1 MRSTLPLK
9 PLLVVCALLL
19 MAAGVQ
25 AQNLTGYRYWF
36 NDDLTTMMVVDI
48 VPTPVLDT
56 ELTLNSAS
64 LPTGHHLVTI
74 QFRDADGHW
83 SAPWTTTFAQRGTAV
98 SALEYW
104 FNDDPAST
112 VTTNLT
118 PGTAPQYAGALNTSA
133 MPLGFHTI
141 TLRAVDSRGVRSVPY
156 TVQFSRNGGA
166 ITGYEYWIDDAI
178 ADRMSGSIGPDG
190 TVDLIA
196 SLPVPTTE
204 GDHLFTIRFRD
215 AEGGWSVPLS
225 RTFSFVVGIDEI
237 PGLSNYLLYPNPAS
251 ADITLRVDATE
262 HRMVDVDVLDASGRT
277 VVRSGSWSVDGTA
290 HRAWDVSGLAPGRY
304 VLRLM
309 SGDRVMQIPFVKQ

>member
-36 NDDLTTMMVVDI
+36 NDDLTTMTVVDI

-225 RTFSFVVGIDEI
+225 STFSFVVGMDEI
-237 PGLSNYLLYPNPAS
+237 PGVSNYLLFPNPVVEHIA
-251 ADITLRVDATE
+251 LRVDADTP
-262 HRMVDVDVLDASGRT
+262 RTLQVDVLDATGRT
-277 VVRSGSWSVDGTA
+277 VQQLGSWSVTGVTQGTWQA
-290 HRAWDVSGLAPGRY
+290 SSLAPGRY
-304 VLRLM
+304 LLRM
-309 SGDRVMQIPFVKQ
+309 TSGEHLMQIPFVKQ